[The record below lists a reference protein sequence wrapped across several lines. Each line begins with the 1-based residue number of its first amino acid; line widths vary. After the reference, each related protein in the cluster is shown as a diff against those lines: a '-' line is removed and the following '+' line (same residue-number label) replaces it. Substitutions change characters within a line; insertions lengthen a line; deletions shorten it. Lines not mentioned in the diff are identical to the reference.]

1 MKYTSVT
8 SDNLS
13 RLFLL
18 LAYLKILPTEKYFYF
33 FEKKKRKEN
42 YMRVNTTSIR
52 VLCRKQGNSFYA
64 SIFLSVS
71 TFSRCSFRVIANVIE
86 KKEYIEYICFFL
98 IGLLLL
104 EYLEFASIISS
115 HKNFMFSS

>member
-33 FEKKKRKEN
+33 FEKKEKRKLYESEHN
-42 YMRVNTTSIR
+42 IDKSIMSKTRKFFLRIYLSLSVHIFSMFVSGYRKCHREERVHRVRMLFFNWLIIIR
-52 VLCRKQGNSFYA
+52 V
-64 SIFLSVS
+64 
-71 TFSRCSFRVIANVIE
+71 FRVR
-86 KKEYIEYICFFL
+86 FD
-98 IGLLLL
+98 
-104 EYLEFASIISS
+104 YLVA
-115 HKNFMFSS
+115 